1 MMISMGNYR
10 EVCLFEGDE
19 SFDTQLWGIG
29 SLKKEQKYQWILKFL
44 YEGTLPSIQLCDPF
58 NNLVFH
64 W

>member
-29 SLKKEQKYQWILKFL
+29 SLKKEQGYQWILKFL
-44 YEGTLPSIQLCDPF
+44 YEGTLPSIQ
-58 NNLVFH
+58 
-64 W
+64 